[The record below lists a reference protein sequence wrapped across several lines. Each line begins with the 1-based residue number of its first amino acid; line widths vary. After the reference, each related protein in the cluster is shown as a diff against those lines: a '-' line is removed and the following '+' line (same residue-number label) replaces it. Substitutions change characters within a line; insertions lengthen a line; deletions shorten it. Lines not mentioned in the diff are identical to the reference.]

1 MAGEAHFRKTPW
13 GLAIAEPKAFYLL
26 LNRGGATRD
35 RKTNRSRHWTSRSE
49 LPVGNRSNAHLAR
62 DPHPSRLGV
71 SISADSTSG
80 SLAID

>member
-13 GLAIAEPKAFYLL
+13 GLAIAEPKTFYLL
-26 LNRGGATRD
+26 LNRSGATRD
-35 RKTNRSRHWTSRSE
+35 RKTNRSRRWTSRSG
-49 LPVGNRSNAHLAR
+49 LTIGSRTTAHLALAF
-62 DPHPSRLGV
+62 HPSRLGV